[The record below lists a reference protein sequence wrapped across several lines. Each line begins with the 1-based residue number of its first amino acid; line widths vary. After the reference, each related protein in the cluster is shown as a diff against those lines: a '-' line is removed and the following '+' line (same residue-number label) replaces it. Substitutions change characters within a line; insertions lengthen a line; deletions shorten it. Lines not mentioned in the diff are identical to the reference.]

1 MDNYDAA
8 WLIVNKKNTFAM
20 KRKILL
26 FIIRIVRLLKMQD
39 RFIPELE
46 QVPLCKVKPH
56 RLYQHYGR
64 ILLSRRNPR
73 RVEIIWRDGLADPIS
88 EREYYRLFS
97 SGQPCYIDIMRGQA
111 CMDCAMRR
119 LGLPCRCDFS
129 TGAFTGWYELI
140 ASSKQYSD
148 NITI

>member
-1 MDNYDAA
+1 
-8 WLIVNKKNTFAM
+8 M
-20 KRKILL
+20 KTDILL
-26 FIIRIVRLLKMQD
+26 FAIRIIRLLKMQD
-39 RFIPELE
+39 KLIPELE
-46 QVPLCKVKPH
+46 QVPPCRVKLH

-73 RVEIIWRDGLADPIS
+73 RVSATYLDRLARPIS
-88 EREYYRLFS
+88 EDDYYRLFHR
-97 SGQPCYIDIMRGQA
+97 GEPCFIDHLAGQA
-111 CMDCAMRR
+111 CDDCAMRR

-129 TGAFTGWYELI
+129 TGAFTGWYELV